1 MELLQFICNLEDI
14 NFKSFLQERINSIW
28 EKEIWVTIK
37 SLLES
42 YMEIF

>member
-14 NFKSFLQERINSIW
+14 NFKSFLRERINSIW